1 MRKSVFLTLLIALFG
16 TAAAW
21 AEFNPTAGVKYA
33 LQENSSGLYLDIQ
46 TLGFGNHWEGADNI
60 SLSAQPCGIYFEA
73 GQSGRWKMK
82 NTNNQYVYVGNPDNW
97 NPRIG
102 HNGESGYEWIFS
114 ESGKELYT
122 IAWEVGA
129 TSYRYVHMDEP
140 TANAPLWCSS
150 ETPQLEFSLVRYEA
164 PTGSYSFH
172 INAPQGEN
180 VTVWYDG
187 EEVYANQT
195 FAEDVDAKLFTA
207 TDIDGY
213 IWEIVVNR
221 ANYTITLVYTQV
233 VQGSDEFNGY
243 YHIYCTNGTSKVP
256 LFIGYNTDN
265 DSSGDDY
272 TGYKILGE
280 SVYTTDAEADKIF
293 AIMPQG
299 DGYTIAAQG
308 KSLLALNFD
317 GWNHVQFSDDN
328 AGVYLFHE
336 TNLTGVFKIQGI
348 GGDGLEDWVHNDY
361 LQVYN
366 VNGNLIVGPNPEN
379 SASAFTIV
387 PATSYTVTIPESGYL
402 PLCLPFNVV
411 LPEGVEACDMNNLSE
426 EALVKGEGLLVSIAG
441 VGNILKAGTPVIL
454 QGNPGVHAMGIT
466 MSDEGAITSLAGSVL
481 RGNYVNQILKL
492 SFEKKRFML
501 HGEVFE
507 AIMGSQDIP
516 ANSCWVEAEIED
528 NEIDLEPDFI
538 EIGEWKFRVKESGK
552 GIKITDCVEFGS
564 GHLEIGPLYTV
575 NGISKEVLAIAD
587 DFLHDYQDLTEVT
600 LPYTLTS
607 VGESHANYMFEITY
621 SGPDNGKGQNIGV
634 PAVGKDD
641 VKEAEQWVG
650 TPHACH
656 YKVLGASTW
665 RMTVDVNVDT
675 EALDHFNEFG
685 SCLFATK
692 ENTLSNNY
700 NDGSMQLYL
709 RSDRGIVLK
718 LDQTGDT
725 YMFNNPQNLVN
736 LPDGT
741 QYLGDVFT
749 FILEN
754 DGAGGYKAQMVY
766 GDGTVE
772 AFEITAADHAELHDF
787 NTIWSSLGEG
797 IEVKVKFEKLTNR
810 GLFVGCKNLTAIHV
824 HEDNPSF
831 SGCDHGVLY
840 NKAKTH
846 VIRFPEGG
854 GHVEA
859 DCHFEQ
865 DGHRHFETPR
875 EVTMVYAGALHG
887 VNAHIIFH
895 SNPLIM
901 HVDGHE
907 DHMIAKYH
915 LIIDDDENVV
925 DFHTGNT
932 NLYQTLKYKR
942 APLAEGKYGSII
954 LPFVPDNALN
964 KYDFFELLE
973 GNAESLTFAYVE
985 ELEANIPYLYKLK
998 DEIIEDIA
1006 VFEEDETIDV
1016 MTGVTTQI
1024 RNVGHNPSVS
1034 RDVWNTV
1041 GCYVSESVIT
1051 NDENDE
1057 ATYYGIDNRDMAF
1070 VRVNK
1075 KINAKPYRAYFV
1087 NTKGKTTFVSA
1098 PRLSLRMKNGDITEI
1113 DPSQVEGLFE
1123 PEYYDL
1129 MGRRVQKPTNGIY
1142 IVNGKKVLF

>member
-1 MRKSVFLTLLIALFG
+1 MMRKSVFLTLLIALFG

-82 NTNNQYVYVGNPDNW
+82 NTDNQYVYVGNPDNW

-164 PTGSYSFH
+164 PTGLYSFH

-256 LFIGYNTDN
+256 LFIGYNTED
-265 DSSGDDY
+265 DLSGDDY

-280 SVYTTDAEADKIF
+280 GIHTIGAEADKIF
-293 AIMPQG
+293 AIVPVSQG

-308 KSLLALNFD
+308 KSLSAPNFD
-317 GWNHVQFSDDN
+317 GWNHVQFSDEN

-336 TNLTGVFKIQGI
+336 TDLAGAFKIQGV

-366 VNGNLIVGPNPEN
+366 VYGSMIVGPNPEN

-426 EALVKGEGLLVSIAG
+426 EALVKGEGLLVKIAG
-441 VGNILKAGTPVIL
+441 ARNILKAGTPVIL
-454 QGNPGVHAMGIT
+454 QGDPGVHAMGIT

-528 NEIDLEPDFI
+528 NEIDLEPNFI
-538 EIGEWKFRVKESGK
+538 EIGDWKFRVKESGK
-552 GIKITDCVEFGS
+552 GIEITDCVEFGS
-564 GHLEIGPLYTV
+564 GHLEIGPFYTV
-575 NGISKEVLAIAD
+575 NGVSQEVIAIAD
-587 DFLHDYQDLTEVT
+587 DFLHDCQDLTEVT

-607 VGESHANYMFEITY
+607 VGESHANYMFDITY
-621 SGPDNGKGQNIGV
+621 SGPERGKGQGIGV
-634 PAVGKDD
+634 PAEGKDA
-641 VKEAEQWVG
+641 VAEAESWIG
-650 TPHACH
+650 TAHDCR
-656 YKVLGASTW
+656 YKVLGTSTW
-665 RMTVDVNVDT
+665 RMTVDVRLSVGDL
-675 EALDHFNEFG
+675 EHFNEFG

-709 RSDRGIVLK
+709 RADKGIVLK

-725 YMFNNPQNLVN
+725 YMFNNPAN
-736 LPDGT
+736 LPNLPNGT
-741 QYLGDVFT
+741 QYVGDAFT
-749 FILEN
+749 FVLEN
-754 DGAGGYKAQMVY
+754 DGAGGYITQMVY

-787 NTIWSSLGEG
+787 NTIWSSLGKG
-797 IEVKVKFEKLTNR
+797 IEVNVEFEKLTNR
-810 GLFVGCKNLTAIHV
+810 GLFVGCKNLTTIHV

-831 SGCDHGVLY
+831 TGCDHGVLY
-840 NKAKTH
+840 NKAMTH

-854 GHVEA
+854 GHVVE
-859 DCHFEQ
+859 DCGYEEN
-865 DGHRHFETPR
+865 GHRHFETPR
-875 EVTMVYAGALHG
+875 TVTMVYAGALHG
-887 VNAHIIFH
+887 VNAHIVFH

-901 HVDGHE
+901 HVEGHE

-915 LIIDDDENVV
+915 LLLDDDEEVI
-925 DFHTGNT
+925 DFVTANANT
-932 NLYQTLKYKR
+932 FETFHYR
-942 APLAEGKYGSII
+942 RPPLAEGKFGTVM
-954 LPFVPDNALN
+954 LPFVPENAQQ
-964 KYDFFELLE
+964 KYEFFELL
-973 GNAESLTFAYVE
+973 NADGESIFFAKVADGA
-985 ELEANIPYLYKLK
+985 LQANVPYLYRLLDGKGDVVLGGDPTI
-998 DEIIEDIA
+998 DEFISEERKRIED
-1006 VFEEDETIDV
+1006 V
-1016 MTGVTTQI
+1016 GY
-1024 RNVGHNPSVS
+1024 NVPIVNGDWES
-1034 RDVWNTV
+1034 V
-1041 GCYVSESVIT
+1041 GCYNKATKEVGGER
-1051 NDENDE
+1051 D
-1057 ATYYGIDNRDMAF
+1057 TYYGVNQGNL
-1070 VRVNK
+1070 VRV
-1075 KINAKPYRAYFV
+1075 ATRFHSRPYRAYYKL
-1087 NTKGKTTFVSA
+1087 KGAGAAA
-1098 PRLSLRMKNGDITEI
+1098 PAKLILRMLDGGTTEI
-1113 DPSQVEGLFE
+1113 TPAQIEGWEE
-1123 PEYYDL
+1123 PVYYDL
-1129 MGRRVQKPTNGIY
+1129 MGRRVLNPTSGVY
-1142 IVNGKKVLF
+1142 IVNGKKMVL